1 MVTVHL
7 PPDFKEFF
15 RWFEEHGVE
24 YLLVGGYAVG
34 YHGYPR
40 ATMDLDVWIAAT
52 AENAGRVVA
61 ALTDFGFG
69 GDMLNESMFVVP
81 DQIIRMGLPPMRIEI
96 LTSIDGVEFA
106 EAYRQ
111 RIDDELDGVPVR
123 LISLHHLKQNKRAAG
138 RPKDLADLAELP

>member
-1 MVTVHL
+1 MGTVHL
-7 PPDFKEFF
+7 PPDFREFF
-15 RWFEEHGVE
+15 RWFEEHAVE

-52 AENAGRVVA
+52 AENARRVIA

-69 GDMLNESMFVVP
+69 GDTLNESMFLVP

-106 EAYRQ
+106 EAYQ
-111 RIDDELDGVPVR
+111 ERIEDELDGVPVS
-123 LISLHHLKQNKRAAG
+123 LISLDHLKRNKQIAA

>member
-1 MVTVHL
+1 MATVHL
-7 PPDFKEFF
+7 PSDFREFF
-15 RWFEEHGVE
+15 RWFEEHAVE

-52 AENAGRVVA
+52 TENARRVIA

-69 GDMLNESMFVVP
+69 RDTLNESMFLVP

-96 LTSIDGVEFA
+96 HTSIDGVEFA
-106 EAYRQ
+106 EASQQ

-123 LISLHHLKQNKRAAG
+123 LISLQHLKQNKQAVG

>member
-1 MVTVHL
+1 MATVHL
-7 PPDFKEFF
+7 PSDFREFF
-15 RWFEEHGVE
+15 RWFEEHAVE

-52 AENAGRVVA
+52 TENARRVIA

-69 GDMLNESMFVVP
+69 RDTLNESMFLVP

-96 LTSIDGVEFA
+96 HTSIDGVEFV
-106 EAYRQ
+106 EASQQ

-123 LISLHHLKQNKRAAG
+123 LISLQHLKQNKQAVG

>member
-1 MVTVHL
+1 MATVHL
-7 PPDFKEFF
+7 PPDFREFF
-15 RWFEEHGVE
+15 RWFEEHAVE

-52 AENAGRVVA
+52 TENARRVIA

-69 GDMLNESMFVVP
+69 GHTLNESMFLVP
-81 DQIIRMGLPPMRIEI
+81 DKIIRMGLPPMRIEI
-96 LTSIDGVEFA
+96 HTSIDGVEFA
-106 EAYRQ
+106 EASQQ
-111 RIDDELDGVPVR
+111 RIDDDLDGVPVR
-123 LISLHHLKQNKRAAG
+123 LISLHHLKQNKQAAG